1 MAAVSQPHSVCLP
14 NAITYSARR
23 QSDSTHQ
30 AAENGRS
37 VLAQSLGTRTLR
49 KEDPA
54 LLSGRGRYAD
64 DLPVP
69 TGTLHAHVIR
79 SPHAHAKIVAI
90 DTSDALAQD
99 GVWAVITGEDV
110 RKLSDPFLI
119 ALKAPVDQWS
129 LAVER
134 VRYVG
139 EAVALV
145 VADTRYL
152 AEDAADLVRVEY
164 EPLPAVIDPRAA
176 CEKSAPLLHP
186 AAKTNEISV
195 RTFSYGDT
203 KSAFEKAHARVAL
216 TSEYRRNSFT
226 PMECYVV
233 VAEYRPNDQT
243 YDVLANFQGPFSTHP
258 VMAKALRVAGPKLR
272 LRIPPDSGGSFGI
285 KLSVFPYIVL
295 TALAARVTGRP
306 VKWVEDRLEHL
317 IAASSS
323 PNRVTEIEAAV
334 DKDGRILA
342 LRLDQLEDYGAF
354 LRAPMPGP
362 LYRMHGAV
370 TGAYDIQNVDV
381 VNRVVVTNKMPASLI
396 RGFGGPQL
404 YLALERLVHRIS
416 VELGLDH
423 LDVIKRNLIP
433 ADKFPYKAAAGALY
447 DSGDYQRAVA
457 TATAEGRLEDLRRR
471 REVARAAGK
480 HYGIGFAVVVEPG
493 MSNMGYLSTL
503 LTPEAREKAGPKNG
517 AVSMVTVNVD
527 PLGAV
532 SVTADVTVQ
541 GQGHATVLSQIVADR
556 LGLRPDDVNVVLE
569 MDTAKDQWSIAAGT
583 YSCRFTPGTAV
594 AAHLAAERM
603 ADKLKGIAAKQ
614 LNVLPQDLE
623 LVAGKVRSRSNPD
636 NALPFGRVAGTS
648 HWSPAM
654 LPEGMAP
661 ALRETAVWSPP
672 ELEPPSS
679 DDRINTS
686 LTYGFVFDMCGIEI
700 DPLTFQVRVDR
711 YVSIHDAGRQL
722 NPLIVDGQM
731 HGSFVQ
737 GIATA
742 LYEEFVYDDSGQ
754 FLTGT
759 FADYLVP
766 TVAEIPKVEML
777 HQETPSPFTPLG
789 AKGAAEGNCMSVPAC
804 IANAIADA
812 LGVKD
817 VDMPATPRRIH
828 AMMAGPEP
836 ARPSGLAAA
845 GASR

>member
-1 MAAVSQPHSVCLP
+1 
-14 NAITYSARR
+14 
-23 QSDSTHQ
+23 
-30 AAENGRS
+30 
-37 VLAQSLGTRTLR
+37 LAQFLGTRTLR

-79 SPHAHAKIVAI
+79 SPHAHAKIVSI
-90 DTSDALAQD
+90 DASAALAQD

-119 ALKAPVDQWS
+119 ALKAPVNQWS

-139 EAVALV
+139 EGVALV

-152 AEDAADLVRVEY
+152 AEDAADLVHIDY
-164 EPLPAVIDPRAA
+164 ESLEAVIDPRAA

-186 AAKTNEISV
+186 EAKTNEISV
-195 RTFSYGDT
+195 RKFSYGDT
-203 KSAFEKAHARVAL
+203 KRAFEQAYKRVAL

-233 VAEYRPNDQT
+233 VAEYRPAEQS

-295 TALAARVTGRP
+295 AALAARITGRP

-334 DKDGRILA
+334 AKDGRILA

-362 LYRMHGAV
+362 LYRMHGAI

-381 VNRVVVTNKMPASLI
+381 INRVVVTNKMPASLI

-404 YLALERLVHRIS
+404 YLALERLVHRIA

-433 ADKFPYKAAAGALY
+433 KAKFPYKAAAGALY
-447 DSGDYQRAVA
+447 DSGDYLRALE
-457 TATAEGRLEDLRRR
+457 TASGEGRLDDLRRR
-471 REVARAAGK
+471 RDAARAAGR

-541 GQGHATVLSQIVADR
+541 GQGHQTVLAQIVADR
-556 LGLRPDDVNVVLE
+556 LGLRPDDINVVLE

-603 ADKLKGIAAKQ
+603 ADKLKDIAAKQ

-623 LVAGKVRSRSNPD
+623 LASGKIRSRSNPD

-672 ELEPPSS
+672 ELEPPAS

-711 YVSIHDAGRQL
+711 YVSIHDAGRLL
-722 NPLIVDGQM
+722 NPLIVEGQM

-766 TVAEIPKVEML
+766 TVAEVPKVEML

-817 VDMPATPRRIH
+817 VELPATPRRIH

-836 ARPSGLAAA
+836 ARPKDLVAA
-845 GASR
+845 GGGQ

>member
-1 MAAVSQPHSVCLP
+1 M
-14 NAITYSARR
+14 
-23 QSDSTHQ
+23 
-30 AAENGRS
+30 
-37 VLAQSLGTRTLR
+37 LAQSLGTRTLR

-69 TGTLHAHVIR
+69 TGTLHAHVVR

-152 AEDAADLVRVEY
+152 AEDAADLVRVDY
-164 EPLPAVIDPRAA
+164 EPMPAVIDPHAA
-176 CEKSAPLLHP
+176 CEKSAPLLHA

-195 RTFSYGDT
+195 RKFSYGDT

-233 VAEYRPNDQT
+233 VAEYRPNDQS

-317 IAASSS
+317 VAASSS

-423 LDVIKRNLIP
+423 LEVIKRNLIP
-433 ADKFPYKAAAGALY
+433 SDKFPYKAAAGALY

-457 TATAEGRLEDLRRR
+457 TATAEGRLEDLRKR

-623 LVAGKVRSRSNPD
+623 LVSGKVRSRSNPD

-648 HWSPAM
+648 HWSPGM

-722 NPLIVDGQM
+722 NPMIVDGQM

-789 AKGAAEGNCMSVPAC
+789 AKGAAEGNCMSVPPC

-817 VDMPATPRRIH
+817 VDLPATPRRIH
-828 AMMAGPEP
+828 EMMAGPEP
-836 ARPSGLAAA
+836 TRPKDLAAA